1 MRSVYLGIHVYR
13 CRNSSQKVLLSLGG
27 GGNGGIACVKL
38 NTIIY
43 DDDVRMYVQ
52 PKSKCFSAFEA
63 FLDLIN
69 ANFGQVY

>member
-13 CRNSSQKVLLSLGG
+13 CRNSSPKVLLSLGG

-43 DDDVRMYVQ
+43 DDDVRHVCAAEIEM
-52 PKSKCFSAFEA
+52 F
-63 FLDLIN
+63 
-69 ANFGQVY
+69 